1 MEGSRNHDAEMVQ
14 GMSESTQGEV
24 HGGRMKGFAQAFTEA
39 MERACPGLSGEAG
52 LEEPGKAPC

>member
-1 MEGSRNHDAEMVQ
+1 MTRKWCRACPDPP
-14 GMSESTQGEV
+14 QGEV

-39 MERACPGLSGEAG
+39 MERACPGLPGEAG